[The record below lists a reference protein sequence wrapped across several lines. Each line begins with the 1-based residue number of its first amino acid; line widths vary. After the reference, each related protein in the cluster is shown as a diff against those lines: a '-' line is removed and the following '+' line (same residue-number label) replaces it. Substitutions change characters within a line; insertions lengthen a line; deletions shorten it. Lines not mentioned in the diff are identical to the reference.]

1 MDTDDGGTQSYH
13 GMLFSVQRSVARGT
27 TISGNYTW
35 SRCIGESLGPMFSSN
50 PDSRYVTDNGISGY
64 VTRWQMERGD
74 CPTDRRHVLN
84 ITGVA
89 NAPRFANAI
98 LRTLASRWRL
108 SGIYKKASGEPLTI
122 TSGQDRA
129 LTGVASQ
136 RTNQVLQD
144 PYLDKSARPLTQYF
158 NPSAF
163 AQPALGTYGQ
173 MGRFNVKGPGMWQF
187 DVALS
192 RIFAVRENQSI
203 EFRAEAYNVVNHFQ
217 PASPAPL
224 SGAPAPTVGTNINS
238 ANTFGLI
245 RTAADPRI
253 VQFALKY
260 VF

>member
-1 MDTDDGGTQSYH
+1 MDTDDGGKQTYH
-13 GMLFSVQRSVARGT
+13 GMLVSVQRSVANGAT
-27 TISGNYTW
+27 VSGNYTW
-35 SRCIGESLGPMFSSN
+35 SRCTSESLGPVMAST
-50 PDSRYVTDNGISGY
+50 PDNRYVTDNGISGY
-64 VTRWQMERGD
+64 VTNWRMERGD
-74 CPTDRRHVLN
+74 CATDRRHVLN

-98 LRTLASRWRL
+98 LRTLASDWRL
-108 SGIYKKASGEPLTI
+108 SGIYKKASGESLTI

-136 RTNQVLQD
+136 RPNQVLQN
-144 PYLDKSARPLTQYF
+144 PYLDRSGRPLTQVF
-158 NPSAF
+158 NPAAF
-163 AQPALGTYGQ
+163 AQPPLGTYGQ
-173 MGRFNVKGPGMWQF
+173 AGRSNVKGPGMWQF

-192 RIFAVRENQSI
+192 RIFGVAENKSL
-203 EFRAEAYNVVNHFQ
+203 EFRAEAYNLMNHFQ

-224 SGAPAPTVGTNINS
+224 SGNPAPTVGTNINS

-253 VQFALKY
+253 IQFGLKY